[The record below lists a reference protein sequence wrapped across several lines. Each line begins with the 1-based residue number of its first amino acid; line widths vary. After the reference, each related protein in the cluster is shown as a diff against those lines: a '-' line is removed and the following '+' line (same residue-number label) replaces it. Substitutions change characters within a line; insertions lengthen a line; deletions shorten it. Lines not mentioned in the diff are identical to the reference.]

1 MALILRS
8 EIGRRLTVPEIDG
21 NFTYLENLSMGLTE
35 SRPYQ
40 SIELTYT
47 EALALL
53 GSGGVVDG
61 KRYLVT
67 GFDVELY
74 GGTDIL
80 VSGLP
85 NNQFSTSGYGKFYN
99 PRYDSIS
106 VWNLNSTYSIDDLV
120 IYGGKVWK
128 NLTGSLGELND
139 IFVLDNTN
147 WELQDDYTNIDHY
160 FAVWDQVELGFSDND
175 YCINSRYDSY
185 RNNYVRVGQLDR
197 EGNDRWFF
205 CGVNP
210 ITAFGWGNDNIN
222 DCDIKDSYFNCLNI
236 MGRTTIY
243 GVKMS
248 NYSFVFQ
255 SLFIDS
261 AVEGLVFEN
270 ESGAYTLYMT
280 NSQFRNCIFSNNS
293 YINGLFDNA
302 NVIHLNLSNDSSIN
316 STIYSSTIEY
326 LNLTNYSIITNIT
339 ASASSF
345 LSNIDLSG
353 ESYINNIDLYDS
365 RIQYINLNNISYINS
380 ISASASYF
388 QNINMT
394 NQSYIENI
402 ELTVGGAGGSS
413 TIERLDLSN
422 RSYISNV
429 ELYNSSMYEIKF
441 DNYSY
446 MQGSPNIELW
456 NYSTMN
462 YLSLDNHSRIY
473 GNIGLTGSSYIKIIN
488 MTNRSIIEG
497 PIDFKNNSRIEKIDV
512 TNDAYITNLTFNNGS
527 YIENLDISSTYF
539 SNIGLSASY
548 INLVRTF
555 ASNVENIDIRNNSY
569 LQGINI
575 DKSNFSNLQA
585 YNNSGIYQIDLNTT
599 SLNLTELGTF
609 SRTFPSGTSFR
620 FNELKYQFDLT
631 FNGTSGYGLTNNA
644 LNIPAMLIPYDFY
657 IEKVIIESS
666 TLVYSGAS
674 ATFSFTMPGV
684 LSPGT
689 VEIAVSEMTDR
700 IKVLDMS
707 NGLITGIKADSDKM
721 LMAFLT
727 GGTNVTS
734 GGIKMEVTLKNTRYF
749 YD

>member
-47 EALALL
+47 EALALQE
-53 GSGGVVDG
+53 SGGVVDG

-106 VWNLNSTYSIDDLV
+106 VWYLNSTYSIDDLV
-120 IYGGKVWK
+120 IWGGKVWK
-128 NLTGSLGELND
+128 NLTGSLGEPND

-185 RNNYVRVGQLDR
+185 RNNYVRVGQLDSD
-197 EGNDRWFF
+197 GNDRWFW

-236 MGRTTIY
+236 MGSTTVY

-255 SLFIDS
+255 SFLIDTE
-261 AVEGLVFEN
+261 VEGLVFEN

-293 YINGLFDNA
+293 YINGLFDNTT
-302 NVIHLNLSNDSSIN
+302 VIHLNLSNDSSIG

-326 LNLTNYSIITNIT
+326 LNLSNYSGINIT
-339 ASASSF
+339 ATASSF
-345 LSNIDLSG
+345 FGYIDLSG
-353 ESYINNIDLYDS
+353 ESFIDSIDLYDS
-365 RIQYINLNNISYINS
+365 RIQYINLNNISYIDS

-388 QNINMT
+388 KNVNMT
-394 NQSYIENI
+394 NESWISDIILSNNSY
-402 ELTVGGAGGSS
+402 
-413 TIERLDLSN
+413 IERLDLSN
-422 RSYISNV
+422 RSYIVNAH
-429 ELYNSSMYEIKF
+429 LNNSSMYEINLN
-441 DNYSY
+441 NYSY
-446 MQGSPNIELW
+446 IEGPNNTNSSIELW

-473 GNIGLTGSSYIKIIN
+473 GGNIGLTESSYIKRIN

-512 TNDAYITNLTFNNGS
+512 TNDAYITNLSFYNGS
-527 YIENLDISSTYF
+527 YMANLDISSSYF
-539 SNIGLSASY
+539 VNIGLSASN
-548 INLVRTF
+548 ISNVRTF
-555 ASNVENIDIRNNSY
+555 ASYFENIDIKNNSY
-569 LQGINI
+569 LDAMNM
-575 DKSNFSNLQA
+575 DRSYFSNLQA
-585 YNNSGIYQIDLNTT
+585 SNSGLYQIDLNTAY
-599 SLNLTELGTF
+599 LNLTELGTF

-631 FNGTSGYGLTNNA
+631 FNGSSGYGLTNNT
-644 LNIPAMLIPYDFY
+644 LIIPAMLIPYDFY

-674 ATFSFTMPGV
+674 ATFSFTMPGG
-684 LSPGT
+684 LSPST
-689 VEIAVSEMTDR
+689 VEIAVSDMTDR
-700 IKVLDMS
+700 IKVLDIS

-727 GGTNVTS
+727 GGTSITS

-749 YD
+749 ND

>member
-40 SIELTYT
+40 AFELTYT
-47 EALALL
+47 QALALL
-53 GSGGVVDG
+53 ASEGVVDG
-61 KRYLVT
+61 KRYLIT
-67 GFDVELY
+67 EFDVELY

-80 VSGLP
+80 VTGLP

-99 PRYDSIS
+99 PNYGSMS
-106 VWNLNSTYSIDDLV
+106 VWDPSETYATDDLV
-120 IYGGKVWK
+120 IYGGKVWE
-128 NLTGSLGELND
+128 NLTGTAGTTD
-139 IFVLDNTN
+139 TYQFTLDDTN
-147 WELQDDYTNIDHY
+147 WLLQEDYTNTDNY
-160 FAVWDQVELGFSDND
+160 VAVWDQIELGFAEGE

-185 RNNYVRVGQLDR
+185 RNNYVRVGQLDS
-197 EGNDRWFF
+197 GNDRWFF

-210 ITAFGWGNDNIN
+210 IAAFGWGNDNIN

-236 MGRTTIY
+236 LGNTTIY

-248 NYSFVFQ
+248 NYSFIFDTTFRDTELEAL
-255 SLFIDS
+255 S
-261 AVEGLVFEN
+261 FEN
-270 ESGAYTLYMT
+270 ESGCYSLYMT
-280 NSQFRNCIFSNNS
+280 DSYFRNCIFSNNS
-293 YINGLFDNA
+293 YINGSFDNTF
-302 NVIHLNLSNDSSIN
+302 VSHLNLSNDSSIG

-326 LNLTNYSIITNIT
+326 LNLSNYSSINIT
-339 ASASSF
+339 ATASSF

-365 RIQYINLNNISYINS
+365 RFQYINLNNISYINS

-388 QNINMT
+388 KNVNMT
-394 NQSYIENI
+394 NESWISDIILSNDSYF
-402 ELTVGGAGGSS
+402 
-413 TIERLDLSN
+413 ERVDTSN
-422 RSYISNV
+422 RSYIVNAH
-429 ELYNSSMYEIKF
+429 LNNSSMYEINLN
-441 DNYSY
+441 NYSY
-446 MQGSPNIELW
+446 IEGWNNTNSSIELW

-462 YLSLDNHSRIY
+462 YLSLDNHSRIS
-473 GNIGLTGSSYIKIIN
+473 GVIGLTESSYIKRIN

-497 PIDFKNNSRIEKIDV
+497 PIDFKNNSRLEKLDA
-512 TNDAYITNLTFNNGS
+512 TNDSYINNLSFNNNS
-527 YIENLDISSTYF
+527 YIENLDISSSYF
-539 SNIGLSASY
+539 GNIGLSASDIGY
-548 INLVRTF
+548 FSINR
-555 ASNVENIDIRNNSY
+555 
-569 LQGINI
+569 
-575 DKSNFSNLQA
+575 SNFSNLQA
-585 YNNSGIYQIDLNTT
+585 SNNSSLYQIDLNTAY
-599 SLNLTELGTF
+599 LDLTALGTF

-666 TLVYSGAS
+666 TLVYSGSS
-674 ATFSFTMPGV
+674 ATFSFTMPGG
-684 LSPGT
+684 LSPST

-700 IKVLDMS
+700 IKVLDIS
-707 NGLITGIKADSDKM
+707 NGLITGTKADSDKM

-727 GGTNVTS
+727 GGTSITS

-749 YD
+749 ND